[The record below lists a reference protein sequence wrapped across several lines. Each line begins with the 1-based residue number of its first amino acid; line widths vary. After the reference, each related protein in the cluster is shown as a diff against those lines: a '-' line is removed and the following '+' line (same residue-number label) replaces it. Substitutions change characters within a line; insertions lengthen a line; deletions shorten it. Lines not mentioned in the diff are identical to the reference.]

1 MTPPI
6 MHLKAITSFRPRMY
20 IAVGA
25 FGILL
30 AVVSLLNSQ
39 FFSNA
44 NAMPEPAQIE
54 PVQEVPLAPVKIP
67 DALLEKAQ
75 VPIAPKLNV
84 QRVQVSPGDNI
95 STLLGDLGITPG
107 ELHELLSQG
116 ERARELRRIFPGQ
129 WVEVSRQ
136 ADGSLEKLKLE
147 KNAANSL
154 EWVRESEGFQLHALE
169 IAPEVQMA
177 YVSETIFNNLFV
189 AGQRS
194 GLGDE
199 IILRLARIFRWD
211 IDFVLD
217 LRTGDSF
224 ELVYESEYLNGE
236 FLRYGDIMAAR
247 FINRGR
253 DHTAIR
259 YLDEDGNKSYFT
271 PKGESMRGAFLRA
284 PVDFTRVSSGFNH
297 KRLHPLF
304 NRVRAHLGVDYAAP
318 SGTPVKASGKG
329 AVKTLDRNSS
339 SGNYVVIQHPDGI
352 QTRYLHLSRF
362 ARGLRPGTRVEQGD
376 VIGFVGATGWATGPH
391 LHYEYIENGRHMDP
405 RRVEVQ
411 REEAISERERS
422 HFLAQTTPLLSRL
435 DSFSSSATLVGAK

>member
-6 MHLKAITSFRPRMY
+6 MHLKAITSFRPNMY

-25 FGILL
+25 FSILL
-30 AVVSLLNSQ
+30 AAVSLLNSL
-39 FFSNA
+39 FFSDA

-54 PVQEVPLAPVKIP
+54 PVKEVPLEPVKMP
-67 DALLEKAQ
+67 DAELEQAEVQ
-75 VPIAPKLNV
+75 VVPKLNI

-95 STLLGDLGITPG
+95 STLLGELGITPG

-136 ADGSLEKLKLE
+136 KDGSLEKLKLE
-147 KNAANSL
+147 RNAASSL
-154 EWVRESEGFQLHALE
+154 EWIRESEGFQLHALE
-169 IAPEVQMA
+169 IAPEVQIA
-177 YVSETIFNNLFV
+177 YASETILNNLFV
-189 AGQRS
+189 AGQRG
-194 GLGDE
+194 GLEDE
-199 IILRLARIFRWD
+199 IILRLAKIFRWD

-236 FLRYGDIMAAR
+236 FLRYGDVLAAR

-259 YLDEDGNKSYFT
+259 YIDEGGNKSYFT
-271 PKGESMRGAFLRA
+271 PGGESMRGAFLRA
-284 PVDFTRVSSGFNH
+284 PVDFTRVSSGFSHN
-297 KRLHPLF
+297 RLHPLF

-318 SGTPVKASGKG
+318 SGTPVKAAGKG
-329 AVKTLDRNSS
+329 AVKTVDRNSS
-339 SGNYVVIQHPDGI
+339 SGNYVVIQHPNGV

-362 ARGLRPGTRVEQGD
+362 ARGLRPGTRVEQGE

-411 REEAISERERS
+411 RDEAVSEGERS
-422 HFLAQTTPLLSRL
+422 HFLAQTTPLLNRL
-435 DSFSSSATLVGAK
+435 DGFSSSTTLVGAK